1 MTLQNKVVL
10 VTGSIS
16 KGGIGEAIALLC
28 LEQGAKVMFHGLS
41 WDEEH
46 AKELVAPYAGM
57 GRASY
62 MVADLSDPQNCKKLI
77 AATID
82 SFGTLDCLV
91 NNAATTQRCE
101 FDKATPRTFDEI
113 MAINAKAPFFLAQG
127 AVRQFK
133 LNFELNQSGGRILNI
148 GSVNDHGGEKVLI
161 QYAMSKAALKAMTR
175 NLADTVE
182 LAQQGIYVNQLN
194 LGWVSSGNEMRLKL
208 AEGWPTGWQ
217 EKLPSQMA
225 PSGKLLTPQQIAQH
239 ALFWISGQA
248 GPVNGSVVDV
258 EQFPLIPRL
267 NGGQGHCHSR
277 FFGEVSGTSGPLPKP
292 QPPQI
297 KANL

>member
-41 WDEEH
+41 WDEEY
-46 AKELVAPYAGM
+46 AKELVAPYAGT
-57 GRASY
+57 GRVSY
-62 MVADLSDPQNCKKLI
+62 MVADLVDPQNCKKLI
-77 AATID
+77 AGTIEA
-82 SFGTLDCLV
+82 FGTLDCLV
-91 NNAATTQRCE
+91 NNAATMQRCE
-101 FDKATPRTFDEI
+101 FDKATPRTFDEM

-127 AVRQFK
+127 AVRQF
-133 LNFELNQSGGRILNI
+133 ELNQSGGRILNI
-148 GSVNDHGGEKVLI
+148 GSINAYGGEKVLI
-161 QYAMSKAALKAMTR
+161 QYAMAKAALTAMTR
-175 NLADTVE
+175 NLGDTVE
-182 LAQQGIYVNQLN
+182 LAQKGIYVNQLN

-208 AEGWPTGWQ
+208 AEGWPSDWH
-217 EKLPSQMA
+217 EKLPPQMS

-248 GPVNGSVVDV
+248 GPVNGSVVEV
-258 EQFPLIPRL
+258 EQFPMIPRL

-277 FFGEVSGTSGPLPKP
+277 FFGEVSGTSRSLPKP
-292 QPPQI
+292 QAPQI
-297 KANL
+297 KAKL